1 MMNALR
7 SSKYESFPL
16 ADGSRVCVIGGGPA
30 GSLTA
35 FFLLKIA
42 DRIGTSLEVDIY
54 EPKDFGACGPRACN
68 MCGGIIS
75 ESLVQLLAVEGINLP
90 PELVQQGIDSYVLH
104 TDGKE
109 VKIRTP
115 LNEMRIAALFRASG
129 PKDAEPGRIAGLDKF
144 LLDLACGLGARH
156 VEAGVA
162 KVTRRDDLPLVTDS
176 KGVQKSYQLVVGAV
190 GINKKGMQLFK
201 ELGLMYREPRTT
213 RTAVMELKLGREN
226 VSRHLGSSMH
236 VFLLDIPGLEFA
248 AIIPK
253 GDYATVCVLGDD
265 VDKALVTRF
274 MQTVE
279 VRSCLP
285 ESFSADQI
293 ACRCMPR
300 INVGGARNIFDDR
313 VVIVGD
319 FGVTRLYKDGIGAA
333 YRTAKA
339 CAVTAL
345 FHGVSGEDFR
355 RYYWATPRRIEWD
368 NFVGKL
374 LFSGSFFFR
383 KLAFLRAAMF
393 AMTVR
398 EQKTQTQKPRMSM
411 ILWNMFT
418 GSAPYQEVFR
428 QGLMPGFLSRFALY
442 CVSSLGGAV
451 GRFVLPAKRKP

>member
-1 MMNALR
+1 MPPLIN
-7 SSKYESFPL
+7 SKYESLPL
-16 ADGSRVCVIGGGPA
+16 ADGSRVCVIGAGPA

-42 DRIGTSLEVDIY
+42 DRIGTNLEVDIY
-54 EPKDFGACGPRACN
+54 EPKDFTACGPGACN
-68 MCGGIIS
+68 MCGGIVS

-104 TDGKE
+104 TDNRE

-115 LNEMRIAALFRASG
+115 LNEMRIAALFRAGG
-129 PKDAEPGRIAGLDKF
+129 PKDARPGRIAGLDKF

-156 VEAGVA
+156 LETGVV
-162 KVTRRDDLPLVTDS
+162 KVTRRDDLPLVIDS
-176 KGVQKSYQLVVGAV
+176 NGEERSYQLVVGAV

-213 RTAVMELKLGREN
+213 RTAVMELQLGRDS
-226 VSRHLGSSMH
+226 VSKHLGSSMH

-253 GDYATVCVLGDD
+253 GEYATVCVLGDD
-265 VDKALVTRF
+265 VDKALITRF
-274 MQTVE
+274 MQTEE

-285 ESFSADQI
+285 ESFVADQI
-293 ACRCMPR
+293 VCRCMPR
-300 INVGGARNIFDDR
+300 INIGGARNIFDDR

-345 FHGVSGEDFR
+345 FHGVSREDFR

-368 NFVGKL
+368 NFVGKI
-374 LFSGSFFFR
+374 LFSGSIFFR
-383 KLAFLRAAMF
+383 KLAFLRAAML
-393 AMTVR
+393 AMTIR
-398 EQKTQTQKPRMSM
+398 EQQSNTKTPRMSM

-418 GSAPYQEVFR
+418 GSAPYQDVFR

-442 CVSSLGGAV
+442 CVSSLGAAV
-451 GRFVLPAKRKP
+451 GRIILPAKKKT